1 MIGAG
6 LATGLG
12 GLALLVIRRPSDR
25 LLDGRLGFT
34 AGVMLGFGLMMS
46 STTSSDRE

>member
-12 GLALLVIRRPSDR
+12 GLALLVIRGRSDR

-34 AGVMLGFGLMMS
+34 AGVMLGFG
-46 STTSSDRE
+46 